1 MNPTAFDP
9 HTGSPKRTRRDFLT
23 HYGGGLGGIALAHL
37 LAEDKLLQA
46 AAGKPKS
53 ANHIPRAQRSFDL
66 APKEPHFAPQA
77 KAVISLFQHG
87 GPSHMDLFDPKPEL
101 TRLDGKTFEGDIQY
115 SFINRASKR
124 LMRSPFSFRAQGQC
138 GTQLSELLPETA
150 KVIDDLCVV
159 RSCYTGINGHEP
171 SIWSMNTGEP
181 RPGRPALGSWIA
193 YALGNETRDLPAYLV
208 LTDPGGLPVDG
219 VRNWSQG
226 WLPTVYQGTPLRA
239 KEPRILNLEAP
250 PATRGRLQQEQRE
263 YIAELSR
270 AHLERVGGDPIL
282 EARIQSY
289 ELAARMQGAAQ
300 EALNLRSE
308 PDSVRKLYGLD
319 NPVTR
324 NYGERCLLARR
335 LVERGVR
342 FVHILINGQ
351 IWDNHSNIQGN
362 LAKCCARTDQ
372 PSAALVQDLKER
384 GLLDSTLVLWGGEIG
399 RLPVVENHGSGKK
412 AGRDHNGQGFS
423 MWLAGGGV
431 RGGMTYGETD
441 EVGHRAVENRV
452 GAADLHA
459 TLLYLLGIDH
469 QRLSYH
475 HNGRPQRLTRGE
487 GRIIQEILQRPPV

>member
-1 MNPTAFDP
+1 MSPTYLRSLHD
-9 HTGSPKRTRRDFLT
+9 GSDTPDRRDFLLR
-23 HYGGGLGGIALAHL
+23 YGGGLGGLALAHL
-37 LAEDKLLQA
+37 LGQDRQLL

-53 ANHIPRAQRSFDL
+53 ANHVPRAQRTFDL
-66 APKEPHFAPQA
+66 APKEPHFPPQA

-87 GPSHMDLFDPKPEL
+87 GPSHVDLFDPKPEL
-101 TRLDGKTFEGDIQY
+101 TRLDGKTYEGDIQY
-115 SFINRASKR
+115 SFINRASKK
-124 LMRSPFSFRAQGQC
+124 LMRSPFAFRPHGQC

-150 KVIDDLCVV
+150 KIADDICLV

-181 RPGRPALGSWIA
+181 RPGRPALGSWVA
-193 YALGNETRDLPAYLV
+193 YALGSETRDLPAYLV

-239 KEPRILNLEAP
+239 KEPRILNLEP
-250 PATRGRLQQEQRE
+250 PVETRGGLQKRQRE

-289 ELAARMQGAAQ
+289 ELAARMQIAAQ
-300 EALNLRSE
+300 EALDLRSE
-308 PDSVRKLYGLD
+308 PEYVRKRYGLD

-324 NYGERCLLARR
+324 DYGERCLLARR

-351 IWDNHSNIQGN
+351 IWDNHNNIKGN
-362 LAKCCARTDQ
+362 LTKCCARTDQ

-399 RLPVVENHGSGKK
+399 RLPVVENHGASNK

-441 EVGHRAVENRV
+441 EVGHRAVLDRV

-459 TLLYLLGIDH
+459 TLLHLLGMDH
-469 QRLSYH
+469 QRVSYH

-487 GRIIQEILQRPPV
+487 GRIIEQILHRPPV